1 MPRIKLK
8 RQDNYEFLY
17 KKNLS
22 VRDINY
28 GGHLGNDAVVSI
40 IHEARLDLLKQLG
53 FTELNLGDGKTGIIM
68 ADLVVNYIEEA
79 FMFDQINV
87 MSHIDEI
94 TSASFRIF
102 HNFTK
107 KDSTIILAET
117 GIIAFDYSIR
127 RVTEIPDIFLKNLDR
142 YIKNI

>member
-1 MPRIKLK
+1 MPRIKLR

-17 KKNLS
+17 KKALT

-28 GGHLGNDAVVSI
+28 GGHLGNDAVVTI
-40 IHEARLDLLKQLG
+40 IHEARLEFLKLLG

-68 ADLVVNYIEEA
+68 SDLVVNYLDEG
-79 FMFDQINV
+79 FMFDHINV
-87 MSHIDEI
+87 LSHIDEI
-94 TSASFRIF
+94 SSASFRIF

-107 KDSTIILAET
+107 KDKTIVLAET
-117 GIIAFDYSIR
+117 GIIAFDYSLR
-127 RVTEIPDIFLKNLDR
+127 RVTEIPDVFVKTLEN